1 MTESLKRV
9 MQAVRFERD
18 AFVWMDFN
26 DRATGDGLIFVLVT
40 RALLQVGF
48 GTSLLGLT
56 TSLSGLEFLLAIA
69 INTAVF
75 WLAYSGIV
83 YAIARFL
90 MEASS
95 SYALV
100 LRITAFAYPTLLLLL
115 LTDRVIDNGLLALLL
130 GSLWFLAV
138 VAHGMRYAA
147 DLSLERAAM
156 AAGGGMLGWI
166 VIANVLGRGLI

>member
-9 MQAVRFERD
+9 VQAARFDRD

-26 DRATGDGLIFVLVT
+26 DRATGDGLIIVLIART
-40 RALLQVGF
+40 LLQVGF
-48 GTSLLGLT
+48 GSSLLGLT

-90 MEASS
+90 MEAGS

-100 LRITAFAYPTLLLLL
+100 LRITAYAYPTLLLLL
-115 LTDRVIDNGLLALLL
+115 VTDRLVNNALLALIL
-130 GSLWFLAV
+130 GSLWFLAIM
-138 VAHGMRYAA
+138 AHGMRYAA
-147 DLSLERAAM
+147 DLPLERAAL

-166 VIANVLGRGLI
+166 IIANILGRGLI